1 MIADGRLEIHEAQA
15 GDSFGCWRRRT
26 SSTDRGHH
34 RRRAV
39 GGRAAHRYHPLRI
52 YLVHPVDGA
61 VMDGIAAGDLCAAKP
76 AAYGLHACALSN
88 EGVLVALGVEPP
100 RPAVAR

>member
-1 MIADGRLEIHEAQA
+1 M
-15 GDSFGCWRRRT
+15 
-26 SSTDRGHH
+26 
-34 RRRAV
+34 
-39 GGRAAHRYHPLRI
+39 
-52 YLVHPVDGA
+52 HPVDGA